1 MSLVPVT
8 IIFHWDLATASQLVS
23 LLLVF
28 SYFNL
33 FLFHIAKMIFAIF
46 IFQVYHITHL
56 LKTCWWLPIFL
67 MTKPSFFKP
76 GLKDLA
82 SQTSTVLPDVSS
94 LMSLLLRSFPWSRS
108 QLDCQFFRTP
118 FLNPQTRLPLFL
130 CYMLYAS
137 KAPSI
142 SSLLHFVHLT
152 IITNTYIAL
161 AICQKLFWTLY
172 IIVQCNPHDSPMKWL
187 LSLFSFLRWWNWS
200 TERFRYLH

>member
-8 IIFHWDLATASQLVS
+8 IIFHRDLATASQLVS

-67 MTKPSFFKP
+67 MTKTSFFKP

-118 FLNPQTRLPLFL
+118 FLNPQTRLCPSSFVI
-130 CYMLYAS
+130 CYML
-137 KAPSI
+137 PRPPVF
-142 SSLLHFVHLT
+142 LLCCTLCTYDNNKHLHSTCYLPET
-152 IITNTYIAL
+152 ILN
-161 AICQKLFWTLY
+161 TLY
-172 IIVQCNPHDSPMKWL
+172 YCPM
-187 LSLFSFLRWWNWS
+187 
-200 TERFRYLH
+200 